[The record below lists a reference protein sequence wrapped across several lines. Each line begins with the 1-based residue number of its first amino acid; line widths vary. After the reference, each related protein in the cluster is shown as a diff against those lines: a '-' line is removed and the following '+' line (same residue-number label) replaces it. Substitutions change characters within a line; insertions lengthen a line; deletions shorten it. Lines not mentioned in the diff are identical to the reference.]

1 MKIEKT
7 KLEGVLLLTPELVA
21 KGKGE
26 LFNDERGFFLET
38 YNEAKLKAQG
48 IDVRFVEDDISF
60 SALKNILRGIHGND
74 RTWKL
79 ISCAQGKVFFVAVNC
94 DKASSNFGKW
104 ESFDLNEENHRH
116 ILVPPNHGSA
126 YLVLSKR
133 ALVTYKQSNYFSPEG
148 RFEYRWSEPKF
159 NIQWPIT
166 DPILSPK
173 DAATPLI

>member
-1 MKIEKT
+1 MEVQKT
-7 KLEGVLLLTPELVA
+7 KLEGVLLLTPEPFA

-38 YNEAKLKAQG
+38 YNEAELKRQG
-48 IDVRFVEDDISF
+48 INIHFVQDDISV
-60 SALKNILRGIHGND
+60 SSKNILRGIHGDN

-79 ISCAQGKVFFVAVNC
+79 ISCARGKVFFVSVNC
-94 DKASSNFGKW
+94 DKASLNFGKW

-126 YLVLSKR
+126 YLVLSDK
-133 ALVTYKQSNYFSPEG
+133 ALVTYKQSSYFSPEG

-173 DAATPLI
+173 GANTPYIN